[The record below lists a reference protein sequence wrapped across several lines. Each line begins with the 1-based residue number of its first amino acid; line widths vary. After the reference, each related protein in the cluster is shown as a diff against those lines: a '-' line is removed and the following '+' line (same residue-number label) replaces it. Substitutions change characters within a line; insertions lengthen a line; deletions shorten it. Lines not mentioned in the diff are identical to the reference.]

1 MPCDVMESFF
11 LQFKY
16 FAFCCFFHL
25 IEFTHATKCL
35 SAYALLKW
43 PSMSSV
49 VFALPFHL
57 FDWEHL
63 MNVWYR
69 TYKVSKQFW
78 ILFVYSHNSLNSM
91 KYNLKRNCYLSYQ
104 QYIADMTHDINGL
117 VQERRNSSALAM
129 ELHLSCTNLSINWQ
143 NDLSVIIQFTAL
155 NRINILNVCQH
166 HLYTSNTLKK
176 IWSIIKEVIGKNK
189 ETQIQTEFKLSTGEV
204 TSDKSTICKQFNSFF
219 VNIGPTLSRSFDGY
233 IGSPQKYLTN
243 RQISSLFLSPVTN
256 NEIHKILSSLNDLA
270 PYIDGPF
277 TYICNL
283 SLNQGVFPDILE
295 IANVIPLYKKEDP
308 MIFSNY
314 RPVSLLCSLSKV
326 LEKIMYNR
334 VMSFLN
340 ENDVL
345 FKYQFGFRKSHST
358 YLALTV
364 LMDKLIKSLENG
376 NYVVGVFLDFSKA
389 FDTVDHK
396 ILLAKLCHY
405 GIRGSALDWFSSY
418 LTNRKQFVTY
428 NNERSELM
436 NINYG
441 VPQGSILGPLLFL
454 IYINDLAYI
463 CKFTMPIFFANDS
476 NLFQD
481 GESLNEIESILNEEL
496 NEIVTW
502 LKVNKLTLNVDKTQC
517 MLFTRKKCNTKLSIK
532 IENSFIT
539 QVTKTKFL
547 GIIIDEKLNWKD
559 HILYISNKI
568 SKATGVIIKARMLGK
583 RALLSLYY
591 SLVYPYLTYC
601 CQVWGATYPYNIE
614 ILNKLQK
621 KAIRIICSQ
630 SKYAHTEPLYKEL
643 KILDVKDIYNYLVG
657 QFMLR
662 NQNNLL
668 PDVYD
673 SYFIRKNT
681 THKYEIRHRYLF
693 RIPDYKTNLGKRSI
707 RYTGVK
713 LWIEIMK
720 SKIDVHYIQ

>member
-1 MPCDVMESFF
+1 MAEKNYYQEK
-11 LQFKY
+11 LE
-16 FAFCCFFHL
+16 
-25 IEFTHATKCL
+25 INKC
-35 SAYALLKW
+35 
-43 PSMSSV
+43 
-49 VFALPFHL
+49 
-57 FDWEHL
+57 
-63 MNVWYR
+63 NV
-69 TYKVSKQFW
+69 T
-78 ILFVYSHNSLNSM
+78 
-91 KYNLKRNCYLSYQ
+91 
-104 QYIADMTHDINGL
+104 
-117 VQERRNSSALAM
+117 
-129 ELHLSCTNLSINWQ
+129 
-143 NDLSVIIQFTAL
+143 
-155 NRINILNVCQH
+155 
-166 HLYTSNTLKK
+166 K

-189 ETQIQTEFKLSTGEV
+189 ETQIQTEFKLPTGEV

-233 IGSPQKYLTN
+233 VGSPQKYLTH

-256 NEIHKILSSLNDLA
+256 NEIHKILNSLNDSA
-270 PYIDGPF
+270 PGHDEIRLGPVKSVLQYIDGPF

-283 SLNQGVFPDILE
+283 SLNQGVFPDILK

-326 LEKIMYNR
+326 IEKIMYNR
-334 VMSFLN
+334 VISFLN

-376 NYVVGVFLDFSKA
+376 NYVVGVFLDFTKA

-436 NINYG
+436 NINCG

-454 IYINDLAYI
+454 IYINDLANVR
-463 CKFTMPIFFANDS
+463 KFTMPIFFADDS

-481 GESLNEIESILNEEL
+481 GESLNEIENILNEEL
-496 NEIVTW
+496 NEIVKW

-583 RALLSLYY
+583 KALLSLYY

-601 CQVWGATYPYNIE
+601 CQVWGATYLYNIE

-643 KILDVKDIYNYLVG
+643 KILDVKNIYNYLVG
-657 QFMLR
+657 QFIFR
-662 NQNNLL
+662 YHNNLL
-668 PDVYD
+668 PDVFD
-673 SYFIRKNT
+673 SYFIRNNT
-681 THKYEIRHRYLF
+681 THEYETRHRNLF

-713 LWIEIMK
+713 LWSEIMK
-720 SKIDVHYIQ
+720 SKIDVECSQCVFKQNLKRCLVQQIICLHCSKIGTT